1 MKRSRQKIIN
11 RNGRKAVAAAEEWER
26 KTKRVGTL
34 AEFFASSPMWA
45 SGPEVKRSKDSL
57 RSADL

>member
-1 MKRSRQKIIN
+1 MKRSRKKIT

-26 KTKRVGTL
+26 KTKRGDSGGAFREFAGVGAGL
-34 AEFFASSPMWA
+34 
-45 SGPEVKRSKDSL
+45 EVKRSKDNL